1 MKVKPENQFTGAVK
15 KINFV
20 CDAWHAWNASSI
32 TKLIQASFP
41 SVLCFLIRPGH
52 NVAALALIA
61 AAHRAKVAGL
71 KVLLF
76 FLGEGSIATVTFRTR
91 SSPKVLTCP
100 KLHLNFKCIST
111 QNVNYV
117 CISYCGEPSGT
128 HTFSHQVM
136 SSEHLDTSRP
146 RCIGQGLVSTA
157 ILTISTDHWAELA
170 VQSMLP

>member
-1 MKVKPENQFTGAVK
+1 M
-15 KINFV
+15 
-20 CDAWHAWNASSI
+20 
-32 TKLIQASFP
+32 
-41 SVLCFLIRPGH
+41 LCFLIRPGH
-52 NVAALALIA
+52 NAAAFALIA

-76 FLGEGSIATVTFRTR
+76 LLGSGSLATVTFLSTR
-91 SSPKVLTCP
+91 SSPKVWTCP
-100 KLHLNFKCIST
+100 KLHLDFKYIST
-111 QNVNYV
+111 QKLNYV
-117 CISYCGEPSGT
+117 YVYIYYCREPSGT